1 MRKRDPANRIMALVL
16 LFVLAIPGIF
26 LGLLLG
32 PWFFLLMLLMMFAP
46 LVFLRPERK
55 G

>member
-1 MRKRDPANRIMALVL
+1 MRRRDPATVIMSLVL

-26 LGLLLG
+26 LGLYLG

-46 LVFLRPERK
+46 LVFLRPARK